1 MKSNNI
7 LMILITLSFA
17 GAVWLIN
24 KNGALMH
31 DKVNLNREMEMLN
44 VRISNVEE
52 KIEEIEIDMFNMGI
66 QLNRIESKLGDGMV
80 VSSNKK

>member
-1 MKSNNI
+1 
-7 LMILITLSFA
+7 MILIRLSFA

-44 VRISNVEE
+44 VRISNVEG

-66 QLNRIESKLGDGMV
+66 QLNRIESK
-80 VSSNKK
+80 